1 MGRTALA
8 ITAVTRFFFYGTL
21 CHAPL
26 LCAVLGREVA
36 LCPARLSGHRVRW
49 AAGEAFPMILAEAGA
64 EAAGML
70 AEGLGPEDVARLDF
84 YEGGFG
90 YDTCEVMVGGGAGA
104 AVAARVYVAPPGRW
118 TPVADWSLTDWTGRW
133 GETVVATAR
142 DFMRHFGLADPSKVL
157 ARYPLMLIRGGATV
171 RAGAMASD
179 GWRLRRRAMPGDVVE
194 TARRQVYANY
204 FAVEEY
210 DLSFR
215 RFDGSMSV
223 PVNRAVFIS
232 GDAAVVLPYDP
243 VRDRVLV
250 IEQFRAAP
258 HARGDRNPWQIEAI
272 AGRVD
277 GGETPEAAARREA
290 REEAGLDLAALIP
303 AASCYP
309 SPAAKGEYLYTY
321 LGLADL
327 PDSAAGLGGLASEAE
342 DIRAHV
348 IGFQALM
355 AMVESGEID
364 NAPLLMLAL
373 WLDRRRDDLRRRA
386 GA

>member
-1 MGRTALA
+1 MGGAALEIA
-8 ITAVTRFFFYGTL
+8 AVQTFFFYGTL
-21 CHAPL
+21 CHGPL
-26 LCAVLGREVA
+26 LRTVLGREVA
-36 LCPARLSGHRVRW
+36 LRPARLPGHRVHW
-49 AAGEAFPMILAEAGA
+49 AAGEAFPLITADPGA

-90 YDTCEVMVGGGAGA
+90 YDTSAVTVEAGA
-104 AVAARVYVAPPGRW
+104 AVTARVYVAQPGRW
-118 TPVADWSLTDWTGRW
+118 TPGADWVLADWVARW
-133 GETVVATAR
+133 GDTVVAAAR
-142 DFMRHFGLADPSKVL
+142 DFMRHFGQADPGRVL

-171 RAGAMASD
+171 RAGAMATD
-179 GWRLRRRAMPGDVVE
+179 HWRLRRRATPGDVVE
-194 TARRQVYANY
+194 ERRREVYANY

-210 DLSFR
+210 DLRFR
-215 RFDGSMSV
+215 RFDGTMSA

-243 VRDRVLV
+243 ARDRVLV

-290 REEAGLDLAALIP
+290 REEAGLDLSALIP
-303 AASCYP
+303 AAAYYP

-321 LGLADL
+321 VGLADL
-327 PDSAAGLGGLASEAE
+327 PDDAAGLGGLASEAE

-348 IGFQALM
+348 IGFDAVLAM
-355 AMVESGEID
+355 ADSGEID
-364 NAPLLMLAL
+364 NAPLLMLVL
-373 WLDRRRDDLRRRA
+373 WLERRRDALRRAA